1 MNGKDPAPGRDDRHW
16 AELGER
22 GTVLGFRILSTLHA
36 LLGPW
41 ISRLVLVPVVAYFF
55 ITHPQARRASR
66 RYLER
71 VQPYSQRAGSGGP
84 RPSRFNVWRHF
95 WRFAV
100 ANLDMFAAWRAP
112 AKVRL
117 EFRERERFSA
127 ALQGGRGLLLLSAH
141 LGNLELT
148 RALATQLLGLK
159 INALVYTQ
167 HAVKSNQ
174 VLEEINEAYTLRL
187 IQVSQI
193 GTDTALLLRDKIESG
208 EVVVIV
214 GDRTPVSAQSQVTHA
229 DFLGKP
235 APFAVG
241 PYVLAHVLE
250 CPVYLFFCVEEDGV
264 YSVHL
269 EPFAE
274 RIHLPRRERRE
285 ALQALASRY
294 AARLA
299 DYAAR
304 YPLQWYNFYDFWAER
319 PGTPGD

>member
-1 MNGKDPAPGRDDRHW
+1 
-16 AELGER
+16 
-22 GTVLGFRILSTLHA
+22 
-36 LLGPW
+36 
-41 ISRLVLVPVVAYFF
+41 
-55 ITHPQARRASR
+55 
-66 RYLER
+66 
-71 VQPYSQRAGSGGP
+71 
-84 RPSRFNVWRHF
+84 
-95 WRFAV
+95 V
-100 ANLDMFAAWRAP
+100 ANLDMFAAWRHP
-112 AKVRL
+112 ARVRL

-187 IQVSQI
+187 IQVSEI
-193 GTDTALLLRDKIESG
+193 GTDTALMLRDKIEAG

-229 DFLGKP
+229 EFLGKP
-235 APFAVG
+235 APFVVG

-250 CPVYLFFCVEEDGV
+250 CPVYLFFCVEERGA
-264 YSVHL
+264 YTVHL

-274 RIHLPRRERRE
+274 RIHLPRRGRRE
-285 ALQALASRY
+285 ALQALAGRY

-304 YPLQWYNFYDFWAER
+304 YPLQWYNFYDYWAER
-319 PGTPGD
+319 PAAPGD

>member
-1 MNGKDPAPGRDDRHW
+1 MSAEPPTPGRDERHW

-22 GTVLGFRILSTLHA
+22 GSALGFRILSTVHS

-41 ISRLVLVPVVAYFF
+41 VSRLVLVPVVAYFF

-66 RYLER
+66 QYLGR

-84 RPSRFNVWRHF
+84 RPSWWNVWRHF

-100 ANLDMFAAWRAP
+100 ANLDMFAAWRSP

-117 EFRERERFSA
+117 QFRERERFSA
-127 ALQGGRGLLLLSAH
+127 ALQSGRGLLLLSAH

-187 IQVSQI
+187 IQVSEI
-193 GTDTALLLRDKIESG
+193 GTDTALMLRDKIEAG

-214 GDRTPVSAQSQVTHA
+214 GDRTPVSAHSQVTRA
-229 DFLGKP
+229 EFLGKP

-250 CPVYLFFCVEEDGV
+250 CPVYLFFCVEENGT
-264 YSVHL
+264 YTVHL

-274 RIHLPRRERRE
+274 RIHLPRRGRRE
-285 ALQALASRY
+285 AMQALAGRY

-299 DYAAR
+299 DYTAR

-319 PGTPGD
+319 PGASND